1 VIFFEKLAILRIVL
15 STFSAAPTL
24 PVEST
29 FKPDRRHFQRFSQ
42 RLSRLSGGLTDYG
55 QTPPHAA
62 SLLRIV
68 TPTLIAEIAK
78 KTEVSMPC
86 KIIKAP
92 SRGEGRALRC
102 LRPRESYAMQR
113 S

>member
-1 VIFFEKLAILRIVL
+1 M
-15 STFSAAPTL
+15 L
-24 PVEST
+24 PLEST
-29 FKPDRRHFQRFSQ
+29 FKHNRRHFLRFS
-42 RLSRLSGGLTDYG
+42 RDLSRLSGGLTDYG

-68 TPTLIAEIAK
+68 TPTLISMVAK

-86 KIIKAP
+86 KITKAP